1 MEKPFKSIEEQIN
14 LMHKRGLSTDADTPG
29 ILMREG
35 YYSIVNGYKDP
46 FLDSDATRAA
56 GDDRFAE
63 GTSFNDVY
71 NLFCFDRDL
80 REVTF
85 KHLMQVEA
93 VVRTVCSYT
102 FAEHHPEPSSY
113 LIQGNFCT
121 ESEFEEFG
129 LKNYIDNLLKLQST
143 LYSCVSRP
151 RSEPVRHYKERH
163 GHVPLWVLANSL
175 TFGSVEHFF
184 HLMKPA
190 ERRLVCKR
198 IAEATGRLGGD
209 NPYFDPKDARL
220 SLGPIVKFRNIC
232 AHDDRLYC
240 AKIGKRSPIVDY
252 AAMIDLAEPYL
263 CAEDYEKLLADVL
276 LTIMAYDKRGS
287 VARHVL
293 EASGVGRIFDRASS
307 ATSKLLEFDEP
318 DRPIWT
324 RKVRRG

>member
-1 MEKPFKSIEEQIN
+1 M
-14 LMHKRGLSTDADTPG
+14 
-29 ILMREG
+29 
-35 YYSIVNGYKDP
+35 
-46 FLDSDATRAA
+46 
-56 GDDRFAE
+56 
-63 GTSFNDVY
+63 Y

-121 ESEFEEFG
+121 EAELAEFG

-240 AKIGKRSPIVDY
+240 AKIGKRSPIVGY

-276 LTIMAYDKRGS
+276 LTIMAYDKMGS

-293 EASGVGRIFDRASS
+293 EASGIGRIFDRASS
-307 ATSKLLEFDEP
+307 ATLKLLEVDEP

-324 RKVRRG
+324 RKARRG